1 MSRCL
6 AELWAG
12 GGCSAVRNN
21 QYGQTIRRPITCHY
35 QKLDMVQLKTANDSP
50 HLDISPVPQIHYR
63 DHIINSCTS
72 DFLL

>member
-12 GGCSAVRNN
+12 GACSAVRNN

-50 HLDISPVPQIHYR
+50 H
-63 DHIINSCTS
+63 
-72 DFLL
+72 